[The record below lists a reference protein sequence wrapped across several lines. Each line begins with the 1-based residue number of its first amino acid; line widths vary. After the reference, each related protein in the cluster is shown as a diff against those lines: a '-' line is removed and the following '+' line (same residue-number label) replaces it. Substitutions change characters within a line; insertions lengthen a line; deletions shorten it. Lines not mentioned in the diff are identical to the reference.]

1 MRHQRVM
8 KKFGR
13 SSAHRKAL
21 MKSLVTNLILAESI
35 KTTLPKAK
43 EARKDADHMI
53 TIARRGLVAASA
65 EKPKPEALLAAR
77 RLAASRLQQPKAV
90 QKLFDKIAPS
100 MKDRNGGY
108 TRIVKL
114 GARKGDGAPMCV
126 LQWVNAPEPAAPA
139 AEAPAEEA
147 AEKKDEAAK

>member
-13 SSAHRKAL
+13 SMEHRKML

-43 EARKDADHMI
+43 EARKDAEKMV
-53 TIARRGLVAASA
+53 TIAKKGD
-65 EKPKPEALLAAR
+65 LAAR
-77 RLAASRLQQPKAV
+77 RLAASRLLDPKAV
-90 QKLFDKIAPS
+90 QKLFAEIAPA
-100 MKDRNGGY
+100 MKDRQGGY

-114 GARKGDGAPMCV
+114 GARKGDAAEMCI
-126 LQWVNAPEPAAPA
+126 LQWVTAGEAAPAPA
-139 AEAPAEEA
+139 AEEPAKEV
-147 AEKKDEAAK
+147 K

>member
-13 SSAHRKAL
+13 STKHRKML

-43 EARKDADHMI
+43 EARKDADKI
-53 TIARRGLVAASA
+53 VTVA
-65 EKPKPEALLAAR
+65 KKGDLAAR
-77 RLAASRLQQPKAV
+77 RLAASRLLDPKAV

-100 MKDRNGGY
+100 MKDRKGGY

-114 GARKGDGAPMCV
+114 GTRRGDAAEMCV
-126 LQWVNAPEPAAPA
+126 LQWVTAGEPAAEKPAEAGPA
-139 AEAPAEEA
+139 AEA
-147 AEKKDEAAK
+147 K

>member
-13 SSAHRKAL
+13 STAHRAML

-43 EARKDADHMI
+43 EARKDADKMF
-53 TIARRGLVAASA
+53 TIAKKGD
-65 EKPKPEALLAAR
+65 LAAR
-77 RLAASRLQQPKAV
+77 RLAASRLLEPKAV
-90 QKLFDKIAPS
+90 QKLFDKIAPA

-114 GARKGDGAPMCV
+114 GTRKGDAAEMCI
-126 LQWVNAPEPAAPA
+126 LQWVTAGEAAPA
-139 AEAPAEEA
+139 AEANEPAKEV
-147 AEKKDEAAK
+147 K

>member
-13 SSAHRKAL
+13 STEHRKAL

-43 EARKDADHMI
+43 EARKDAEKMV
-53 TIARRGLVAASA
+53 TIARKGG
-65 EKPKPEALLAAR
+65 LAAR

-90 QKLFDKIAPS
+90 QKLFDKIVPA
-100 MKDRNGGY
+100 MEGRNGGY
-108 TRIVKL
+108 TRIIKL
-114 GARKGDGAPMCV
+114 GARKGDAAEMCI
-126 LQWVNAPEPAAPA
+126 LQWVTAPEAGAEKA
-139 AEAPAEEA
+139 AEAPAAAPAEAPKAEEA
-147 AEKKDEAAK
+147 K

>member
-13 SSAHRKAL
+13 STKHRKML

-43 EARKDADHMI
+43 EARKDADRI
-53 TIARRGLVAASA
+53 VTIAKRGD
-65 EKPKPEALLAAR
+65 LAAR
-77 RLAASRLQQPKAV
+77 RLAASRLLEPKAV

-100 MKDRNGGY
+100 MKGRNGGY
-108 TRIVKL
+108 TRIVKT
-114 GARKGDGAPMCV
+114 GMRKGDAAEMCV
-126 LQWVNAPEPAAPA
+126 LQWVTAAEAVDAAPA
-139 AEAPAEEA
+139 AAPAEEQ
-147 AEKKDEAAK
+147 AK

>member
-13 SSAHRKAL
+13 STKHRKML

-43 EARKDADHMI
+43 EARKDADRI
-53 TIARRGLVAASA
+53 VTVA
-65 EKPKPEALLAAR
+65 KKGDLAAR
-77 RLAASRLQQPKAV
+77 RLASSRLLDPKAV
-90 QKLFDKIAPS
+90 QKLFDKIAPA
-100 MKDRNGGY
+100 MKDRKGGY

-114 GARKGDGAPMCV
+114 GTRRGDAAEMCI
-126 LQWVNAPEPAAPA
+126 LQWVTAAEAAAPVEAAPA
-139 AEAPAEEA
+139 AEEPA
-147 AEKKDEAAK
+147 K

>member
-1 MRHQRVM
+1 MRHRRVA

-13 SSAHRKAL
+13 STAHRKAL
-21 MKSLVTNLILAESI
+21 MKSLVTNLINAESI

-43 EARKDADHMI
+43 EARKDADKI
-53 TIARRGLVAASA
+53 VTLAKKGT
-65 EKPKPEALLAAR
+65 LAAR
-77 RLAASRLQQPKAV
+77 RLAASRLFDPKAV

-139 AEAPAEEA
+139 AEAPAEET
-147 AEKKDEAAK
+147 AEKKDESAK